1 VFEVPVA
8 PVVVHFDFLVPL
20 EFLFSDLIKHCV
32 FLFFLFL
39 FLSLQ
44 LIFVHDLL
52 IEYDIS
58 TPNDFVIFIIP

>member
-1 VFEVPVA
+1 VFEVPAALAVI
-8 PVVVHFDFLVPL
+8 HFDFQVPL
-20 EFLFSDLIKHCV
+20 DFLFSDLIKHCV
-32 FLFFLFL
+32 FLFFCFL